1 MAGGKE
7 TPRQKMI
14 GMMYLVLT
22 ALLAMNIS
30 KDVLNA
36 FIQINRGL
44 VKNSANSQDASLK
57 TLSLLSNWSDKEKAY
72 SFDSTAQDM
81 AAKADALVKYIT
93 ELKAHVL
100 ACSAK
105 GNPDG
110 AGFEEYIVEGHLID
124 IGDKEKVSK
133 PDENQNTTGM
143 LIGDEPASPK
153 SGPWSAVELREKLS
167 AFANDCINLSIPI
180 KDLKDTNPNATDIT
194 KKRILK
200 YIKLQEEATSE
211 PGGRAATTKA
221 LIENTFSFPDINDA
235 DGNPEKWE
243 TALFYH
249 TPLAAVIAHLSKLES
264 DVLNAKNAML
274 NYLAASINASDLKFS
289 DVTVAVVPKQS
300 YILKGDSFVAEIYL
314 AAYNKSSKTRVFMGG
329 EVSEGAKAEVFD
341 YSGKEAIL
349 SGMDGKCKFKINES
363 ALGSHS
369 HKGVIVYQDAD
380 GSDKAIPFI
389 IPPFTVGEAAL
400 VVSPTAMMVFYERV
414 ENPVEIS
421 VPGVDPSQLRV
432 TMNGGKISPKG
443 GGNYSVMPT
452 NGAKDA
458 TINVSATIN
467 GKDVSM
473 PAKQFR
479 IKKLPDPVP
488 SFNGKTNT
496 ASTIKKS
503 EVVAARNVFAKMENF
518 VFEGIPCNIT
528 FYEVTIASGG
538 KFGQTYQTS
547 SPALTPE
554 MVTALGKVKTGDKIF
569 IERIKANVSGESRDL
584 PGMSLKVQ

>member
-1 MAGGKE
+1 
-7 TPRQKMI
+7 MI

-57 TLSLLSNWSDKEKAY
+57 TLSLLANWSDKEKAQT
-72 SFDSTAQDM
+72 FDSTAQDM
-81 AAKADALVKYIT
+81 AAKADALVKYIVDM
-93 ELKAHVL
+93 KAHVL

-110 AGFEEYIVEGHLID
+110 SGFEEFIVNGHLID

-167 AFANDCINLSIPI
+167 AFANDCFNLSIPI
-180 KDLKDTNPNATDIT
+180 KDLKDTNPQ
-194 KKRILK
+194 KRILK
-200 YIKLQEEATSE
+200 YIKLQEEAAND
-211 PGGRAATTKA
+211 PLGRAAATKG

-274 NYLAASINASDLKFS
+274 NFLAASINASDLKFS

-329 EVSEGAKAEVFD
+329 EVSEGAKPEVFD
-341 YSGKEAIL
+341 YAGKEAIM

-380 GSDKAIPFI
+380 GADKAIPFI

-414 ENPVEIS
+414 DNPVEIS
-421 VPGVDPSQLRV
+421 VPGVDPSQLSV
-432 TMNGGKISPKG
+432 SMNGGTISPKG
-443 GGNYSVMPT
+443 GGNYVVMPT
-452 NGAKDA
+452 NGSREA

-467 GKDVSM
+467 GKQVSM
-473 PAKQFR
+473 PGKQFK
-479 IKKLPDPVP
+479 IKKLPDPTP
-488 SFNGKTNT
+488 SFQGNNHLNNSISRGD
-496 ASTIKKS
+496 AG
-503 EVVAARNVFAKMENF
+503 AAQAVYANMGDF
-518 VFEGIPCNIT
+518 VFTGISVSIT
-528 FYEVTIASGG
+528 AFQMTIISGG
-538 KFGQTYQTS
+538 KEIKLQ
-547 SPALTPE
+547 PASNGSVTQE
-554 MVTALGKVKTGDKIF
+554 MRTALQKVKTGDKIY
-569 IERIKANVSGESRDL
+569 IENINASVAGERRLL
-584 PGMSLKVQ
+584 PSISLKVN

>member
-22 ALLAMNIS
+22 ALLALNIS

-44 VKNSANSQDASLK
+44 VKNSANSEERADA
-57 TLSLLSNWSDKEKAY
+57 TLGLLDNWSDKEKARP
-72 SFDSTAQDM
+72 FQDKAHEM
-81 AAKADALVKYIT
+81 VEKADALVSYII

-100 ACSAK
+100 ASSVK

-110 AGFEEYIVEGHLID
+110 AGFEEYIVDGHLID

-133 PDENQNTTGM
+133 PDENQNTTHM

-153 SGPWSAVELREKLS
+153 NGPWSAVELREKLT
-167 AFANDCINLSIPI
+167 AFSDDCQNLAVT
-180 KDLKDTNPNATDIT
+180 DLKGNMHSIV
-194 KKRILK
+194 
-200 YIKLQEEATSE
+200 EEAPE
-211 PGGRAATTKA
+211 AKA
-221 LIENTFSFPDINDA
+221 LIANTFAFADIPNSEKGEPD
-235 DGNPEKWE
+235 EKWE

-249 TPLAAVIAHLSKLES
+249 SPLAAVIAHLSKIES
-264 DVLNAKNAML
+264 DVILVKNTVLNF
-274 NYLAASINASDLKFS
+274 LASSINASDLKFS

-314 AAYNKSSKTRVFMGG
+314 AAYNKASKTKVYMGG
-329 EVSEGAKAEVFD
+329 EVGEGAKAEVFD
-341 YSGKEAIL
+341 YSGKEAIM
-349 SGMDGKCKFKINES
+349 SGTDGKCKFKINES

-421 VPGVDPSQLRV
+421 VPGVDASQLSV
-432 TMNGGKISPKG
+432 SMSGGSISPKG
-443 GGNYSVMPT
+443 GGNYMVMPT
-452 NGAKDA
+452 NGSRDA
-458 TINVSATIN
+458 TINVTAVIN
-467 GKDVSM
+467 GKQVSM
-473 PAKQFR
+473 PAKQFK
-479 IKKLPDPVP
+479 IKKLPDPTP
-488 SFNGKTNT
+488 SFQGKNHMTTTISRGDAT
-496 ASTIKKS
+496 AAS
-503 EVVAARNVFAKMENF
+503 AVFASMGADF
-518 VFEGIPCNIT
+518 VFQGIPVSINGFT
-528 FYEVTIASGG
+528 MTVASAG
-538 KFGQTYQTS
+538 KI
-547 SPALTPE
+547 TPE
-554 MVTALGKVKTGDKIF
+554 MRANGGSLSSEMKTALSKVKTGDKIYV
-569 IERIKANVSGESRDL
+569 ERIEASVAGERRPL
-584 PGMSLKVQ
+584 PSISLKVQ

>member
-22 ALLAMNIS
+22 ALLALNIS

-44 VKNSANSQDASLK
+44 VKNSANSEERADA
-57 TLSLLSNWSDKEKAY
+57 TLGLLDNWSDKEKARP
-72 SFDSTAQDM
+72 FQDKAHEM
-81 AAKADALVKYIT
+81 VEKADALVSYII

-110 AGFEEYIVEGHLID
+110 AGFEEYIVDGHLVD

-133 PDENQNTTGM
+133 PDENQNTTHM

-153 SGPWSAVELREKLS
+153 NGPWSAVELREKLT
-167 AFANDCINLSIPI
+167 AFSDDCQNLAVT
-180 KDLKDTNPNATDIT
+180 DLKGNTHTIV
-194 KKRILK
+194 
-200 YIKLQEEATSE
+200 EEAPE
-211 PGGRAATTKA
+211 AKA
-221 LIENTFSFPDINDA
+221 LIANTFAFADIPNSEKGEPD
-235 DGNPEKWE
+235 EKWE

-249 TPLAAVIAHLSKLES
+249 SPLAAVIAHLSKIES
-264 DVLNAKNAML
+264 DVILVKNTVLNF
-274 NYLAASINASDLKFS
+274 LASSINASDLKFS

-314 AAYNKSSKTRVFMGG
+314 AAYNKASKTKVYMGG
-329 EVSEGAKAEVFD
+329 EVGDGAKPEVFD
-341 YSGKEAIL
+341 YSGKEAIM
-349 SGMDGKCKFKINES
+349 SGTDGKCKFKINES

-380 GSDKAIPFI
+380 GTDKAIPFI

-421 VPGVDPSQLRV
+421 VPGVDASQLSV
-432 TMNGGKISPKG
+432 SMSGGSISQKG
-443 GGNYSVMPT
+443 GGNYMVMPT
-452 NGAKDA
+452 NGSRDA
-458 TINVSATIN
+458 TINVTAVIN
-467 GKDVSM
+467 GKQVSM
-473 PAKQFR
+473 PAKQFK
-479 IKKLPDPVP
+479 IKKLPDPTP
-488 SFNGKTNT
+488 SFQGKNHMTTTISRGDAT
-496 ASTIKKS
+496 AAS
-503 EVVAARNVFAKMENF
+503 AVFASMGADF
-518 VFEGIPCNIT
+518 VFQGIPVSINGFT
-528 FYEVTIASGG
+528 MTVASAG
-538 KFGQTYQTS
+538 KI
-547 SPALTPE
+547 TPE
-554 MVTALGKVKTGDKIF
+554 MRANGGSLSSEMKTALSKVKTGDKIYV
-569 IERIKANVSGESRDL
+569 ERIEASVAGERRPL
-584 PGMSLKVQ
+584 PSISLKVQ

>member
-44 VKNSANSQDASLK
+44 VKNSANSEERADA
-57 TLSLLSNWSDKEKAY
+57 TLGLLDNWSDKEKARP
-72 SFDSTAQDM
+72 FQDKAHEM
-81 AAKADALVKYIT
+81 VEKADALVKHIV
-93 ELKAHVL
+93 ELKARVL
-100 ACSAK
+100 AASAK

-110 AGFEEYIVEGHLID
+110 SGFEEYIVDGHLID

-153 SGPWSAVELREKLS
+153 GGAWSAVELREKLT
-167 AFANDCINLSIPI
+167 AFSEECQNLAVT
-180 KDLKDTNPNATDIT
+180 DLKGNVHTLADRAP
-194 KKRILK
+194 
-200 YIKLQEEATSE
+200 EA
-211 PGGRAATTKA
+211 KA
-221 LIENTFSFPDINDA
+221 LIANTFSFADIPS
-235 DGNPEKWE
+235 GEEGKSEKWE

-249 TPLAAVIAHLSKLES
+249 SPLAAVIAHLSKIES
-264 DVLNAKNAML
+264 DVILVKNTVLNF
-274 NYLAASINASDLKFS
+274 LASSINASDLKFS

-314 AAYNKSSKTRVFMGG
+314 AAYNKASKTKVYMGG
-329 EVSEGAKAEVFD
+329 EVGEGAKPEVFD
-341 YSGKEAIL
+341 YSGKEAIM
-349 SGMDGKCKFKINES
+349 SGSDGKCKFKINES

-421 VPGVDPSQLRV
+421 VPGVDPSQLSV
-432 TMNGGKISPKG
+432 SMSGGSISPKG
-443 GGNYSVMPT
+443 GGNYVVMPT
-452 NGAKDA
+452 NGSKDA

-467 GKDVSM
+467 GKQVSM
-473 PAKQFR
+473 PGKQFK
-479 IKKLPDPVP
+479 IKKLPDPTP
-488 SFNGKTNT
+488 SFQGKNHMTTTISRGDAT
-496 ASTIKKS
+496 AAS
-503 EVVAARNVFAKMENF
+503 AVFASMGADF
-518 VFEGIPCNIT
+518 VFQGIPVSINGFT
-528 FYEVTIASGG
+528 MTVASAG
-538 KFGQTYQTS
+538 KI
-547 SPALTPE
+547 TPE
-554 MVTALGKVKTGDKIF
+554 MRATGGSLTSEMKTALSKVKTGDKIYV
-569 IERIKANVSGESRDL
+569 ERIEASVAGERRPL
-584 PGMSLKVQ
+584 PSISLKVQ

>member
-44 VKNSANSQDASLK
+44 VKNSANSEERADA
-57 TLSLLSNWSDKEKAY
+57 TLGLLDNWSDKEKARP
-72 SFDSTAQDM
+72 FQDKAHEM
-81 AAKADALVKYIT
+81 VEKADALVSYII

-110 AGFEEYIVEGHLID
+110 AGFEEYIVEGHLVD

-133 PDENQNTTGM
+133 PDENQNTTHM

-153 SGPWSAVELREKLS
+153 NGPWSAVELREKLT
-167 AFANDCINLSIPI
+167 AFSDDCQNLAVT
-180 KDLKDTNPNATDIT
+180 DLKGSMHT
-194 KKRILK
+194 LV
-200 YIKLQEEATSE
+200 EEAPE
-211 PGGRAATTKA
+211 AKA
-221 LIENTFSFPDINDA
+221 LIANTFAFADIPNSEKGEPD
-235 DGNPEKWE
+235 EKWE

-249 TPLAAVIAHLSKLES
+249 SPLAAVIAHLSKIES
-264 DVLNAKNAML
+264 DVILVKNTVLNF
-274 NYLAASINASDLKFS
+274 LASSINASDLKFS

-314 AAYNKSSKTRVFMGG
+314 AAYNKASKTKVYMGG
-329 EVSEGAKAEVFD
+329 EVGDGAKPEVFD
-341 YSGKEAIL
+341 YSGKEAIM
-349 SGMDGKCKFKINES
+349 SGTDGKCKFKINES

-421 VPGVDPSQLRV
+421 VPGVDASQLSV
-432 TMNGGKISPKG
+432 SMSGGSISQKG
-443 GGNYSVMPT
+443 GGNYMVMPT
-452 NGAKDA
+452 NGSREA
-458 TINVSATIN
+458 TINVSAVIN
-467 GKDVSM
+467 GKQVSM
-473 PAKQFR
+473 PAKQFK
-479 IKKLPDPVP
+479 IKKLPDPTP
-488 SFNGKTNT
+488 SFQGKNHMTTTISRGDAT
-496 ASTIKKS
+496 AAS
-503 EVVAARNVFAKMENF
+503 AVFASMGADF
-518 VFEGIPCNIT
+518 VFQGIPVSIT
-528 FYEVTIASGG
+528 GFTMTVASAG
-538 KFGQTYQTS
+538 KI
-547 SPALTPE
+547 TPE
-554 MVTALGKVKTGDKIF
+554 MRANGGSLSSEMKTALSKVKTGDKIYV
-569 IERIKANVSGESRDL
+569 ERIEASVAGERRPL
-584 PGMSLKVQ
+584 PSISLKVQ

>member
-44 VKNSANSQDASLK
+44 VKNSANSEERADA
-57 TLSLLSNWSDKEKAY
+57 TLGLLDNWSDKEKARP
-72 SFDSTAQDM
+72 FQDK
-81 AAKADALVKYIT
+81 AHEIVDKADALVKHII
-93 ELKAHVL
+93 EMKAHVL

-105 GNPDG
+105 GNADG
-110 AGFEEYIVEGHLID
+110 AGFEEYIVDGHLVD

-153 SGPWSAVELREKLS
+153 NGPWSAVELREKLT
-167 AFANDCINLSIPI
+167 AFSDECQNLAVT
-180 KDLKDTNPNATDIT
+180 DLKGNMHTLADGAP
-194 KKRILK
+194 
-200 YIKLQEEATSE
+200 EA
-211 PGGRAATTKA
+211 KA
-221 LIENTFSFPDINDA
+221 LIANTFAFADIPSSEKGEPD
-235 DGNPEKWE
+235 EKWE

-249 TPLAAVIAHLSKLES
+249 SPLAAVIAHLSKIES
-264 DVLNAKNAML
+264 DVILVKNTML
-274 NYLAASINASDLKFS
+274 NFLASSINASDLKFS

-314 AAYNKSSKTRVFMGG
+314 AAYNKASKTKVYMGG
-329 EVSEGAKAEVFD
+329 EVGDGAKPEVFD
-341 YSGKEAIL
+341 YSGKEAIM
-349 SGMDGKCKFKINES
+349 SGTDGKCKFKINES

-421 VPGVDPSQLRV
+421 VPGVDASQLSV
-432 TMNGGKISPKG
+432 SMSGGSISPKG
-443 GGNYSVMPT
+443 GGNYMVMPT
-452 NGAKDA
+452 NGSRDA
-458 TINVSATIN
+458 SINVTATIN
-467 GKDVSM
+467 GKQVSM
-473 PAKQFR
+473 PAKQFK
-479 IKKLPDPVP
+479 IKKLPDPTP
-488 SFNGKTNT
+488 SFQGKNHMTTTISRGDAT
-496 ASTIKKS
+496 AAS
-503 EVVAARNVFAKMENF
+503 AVFASMGADF
-518 VFEGIPCNIT
+518 VFQGIPVSINGFT
-528 FYEVTIASGG
+528 MTVASAG
-538 KFGQTYQTS
+538 KI
-547 SPALTPE
+547 TPE
-554 MVTALGKVKTGDKIF
+554 MRATGGSLSSEMKTALSKVKTGDKIYV
-569 IERIKANVSGESRDL
+569 ERIEASVAGERRPL
-584 PGMSLKVQ
+584 PSISLKVQ

>member
-22 ALLAMNIS
+22 ALLALNIS

-44 VKNSANSQDASLK
+44 VKNSANSEERADA
-57 TLSLLSNWSDKEKAY
+57 TLGLLDNWSDKEKARP
-72 SFDSTAQDM
+72 FQDKAHEM
-81 AAKADALVKYIT
+81 VEKADALVTYII

-110 AGFEEYIVEGHLID
+110 SGFEEYIVEGHLVD

-133 PDENQNTTGM
+133 PDENQNTTHM

-153 SGPWSAVELREKLS
+153 NGPWSAVELREKLT
-167 AFANDCINLSIPI
+167 AFSDDCQNLAVT
-180 KDLKDTNPNATDIT
+180 DLKGNMHSIVD
-194 KKRILK
+194 
-200 YIKLQEEATSE
+200 EAPE
-211 PGGRAATTKA
+211 AKA
-221 LIENTFSFPDINDA
+221 LIANTFAFADIPNSEKGEPD
-235 DGNPEKWE
+235 EKWE

-249 TPLAAVIAHLSKLES
+249 SPLAAVIAHLSKIES
-264 DVLNAKNAML
+264 DVILVKNTVLNF
-274 NYLAASINASDLKFS
+274 LASSINASDLKFS

-314 AAYNKSSKTRVFMGG
+314 AAYNKASKTKVYMGG
-329 EVSEGAKAEVFD
+329 EVGDGAKPEVFD
-341 YSGKEAIL
+341 YSGKEAIM
-349 SGMDGKCKFKINES
+349 SGTDGKCKFKINES

-421 VPGVDPSQLRV
+421 VPGVDASQLSV
-432 TMNGGKISPKG
+432 SMSGGSISQKG
-443 GGNYSVMPT
+443 GGNYMVMPT
-452 NGAKDA
+452 NGSREA
-458 TINVSATIN
+458 TINVSAVIN
-467 GKDVSM
+467 GKQVSM
-473 PAKQFR
+473 PAKQFK
-479 IKKLPDPVP
+479 IKKLPDPTP
-488 SFNGKTNT
+488 SFQGKNHMTTTISRGDAT
-496 ASTIKKS
+496 AAS
-503 EVVAARNVFAKMENF
+503 AVFASMGADF
-518 VFEGIPCNIT
+518 VFQGIPVSIT
-528 FYEVTIASGG
+528 GFTMTVASAG
-538 KFGQTYQTS
+538 KI
-547 SPALTPE
+547 TPE
-554 MVTALGKVKTGDKIF
+554 MRANGGSLSSEMKTALSKVKTGDKIYV
-569 IERIKANVSGESRDL
+569 ERIEASVAGERRPL
-584 PGMSLKVQ
+584 PSISLKVQ

>member
-22 ALLAMNIS
+22 ALLALNIS

-44 VKNSANSQDASLK
+44 VKNSANSEERADA
-57 TLSLLSNWSDKEKAY
+57 TLGLLDNWSDKEKARP
-72 SFDSTAQDM
+72 FQDKAHEM
-81 AAKADALVKYIT
+81 VEKADALVSYII

-110 AGFEEYIVEGHLID
+110 AGFEEYIVDGHLVD

-133 PDENQNTTGM
+133 PDENQNTTHM

-153 SGPWSAVELREKLS
+153 NGPWSAVELREKLT
-167 AFANDCINLSIPI
+167 AFSDHCQNLAVT
-180 KDLKDTNPNATDIT
+180 DLKGNTHTIV
-194 KKRILK
+194 
-200 YIKLQEEATSE
+200 EEAPE
-211 PGGRAATTKA
+211 AKA
-221 LIENTFSFPDINDA
+221 LIANTFAFADIPNSEKGEPD
-235 DGNPEKWE
+235 EKWE

-249 TPLAAVIAHLSKLES
+249 SPLAAVIAHLSKIES
-264 DVLNAKNAML
+264 DVILVKNTVLNF
-274 NYLAASINASDLKFS
+274 LASSINASDLKFS

-314 AAYNKSSKTRVFMGG
+314 AAYNKASKTKVYMGG
-329 EVSEGAKAEVFD
+329 EVGDGAKPEVFD
-341 YSGKEAIL
+341 YSGKEAIM
-349 SGMDGKCKFKINES
+349 SGTDGKCKFKINES

-421 VPGVDPSQLRV
+421 VPGVDASQLSV
-432 TMNGGKISPKG
+432 SMSGGSISQKG
-443 GGNYSVMPT
+443 GGNYMVMPT
-452 NGAKDA
+452 NGSRDA
-458 TINVSATIN
+458 TINVTAVIN
-467 GKDVSM
+467 GKQVSM
-473 PAKQFR
+473 PAKQFK
-479 IKKLPDPVP
+479 IKKLPDPTP
-488 SFNGKTNT
+488 SFQGKNHMTTTISRGDAT
-496 ASTIKKS
+496 AAS
-503 EVVAARNVFAKMENF
+503 AVFASMGADF
-518 VFEGIPCNIT
+518 VFQIIPVSINGFT
-528 FYEVTIASGG
+528 MTVASAG
-538 KFGQTYQTS
+538 KI
-547 SPALTPE
+547 TPE
-554 MVTALGKVKTGDKIF
+554 MRANGGSLSSEMKTALSKVKTGDKIYV
-569 IERIKANVSGESRDL
+569 ERIEASVAGERRPL
-584 PGMSLKVQ
+584 PSISLKVQ

>member
-44 VKNSANSQDASLK
+44 VKNSANSEERADA
-57 TLSLLSNWSDKEKAY
+57 TLGLLDNWSDKEKARP
-72 SFDSTAQDM
+72 FQDKAHEM
-81 AAKADALVKYIT
+81 VDKADALVKYIV

-110 AGFEEYIVEGHLID
+110 SGFEEFIVDGHLID

-153 SGPWSAVELREKLS
+153 SGPWSAVELREKLT
-167 AFANDCINLSIPI
+167 AFSDECQNLSVT
-180 KDLKDTNPNATDIT
+180 DLKGNVHTLADRAPEA
-194 KKRILK
+194 
-200 YIKLQEEATSE
+200 KL
-211 PGGRAATTKA
+211 
-221 LIENTFSFPDINDA
+221 LISNTFGFADIPD
-235 DGNPEKWE
+235 GEGKPEKWE

-249 TPLAAVIAHLSKLES
+249 TPVAAVIAHLSKIES
-264 DVLNAKNAML
+264 DVILVKNTVLNF
-274 NYLAASINASDLKFS
+274 LASSINASDLKFS

-314 AAYNKSSKTRVFMGG
+314 AAYNKASKTKVYMGG
-329 EVSEGAKAEVFD
+329 EVGDGAKPEVFD
-341 YSGKEAIL
+341 YSGKEAIM
-349 SGMDGKCKFKINES
+349 SGSDGKCKFKINES

-421 VPGVDPSQLRV
+421 VPGVDPSQLNV
-432 TMNGGKISPKG
+432 SMSGGSISPKG
-443 GGNYSVMPT
+443 GGNYVVMPT
-452 NGAKDA
+452 NGSKDA

-467 GKDVSM
+467 GKSVSM
-473 PAKQFR
+473 PGKQFK
-479 IKKLPDPVP
+479 IKKLPDPTP
-488 SFNGKTNT
+488 SFQGKNHMTTTISRGDAT
-496 ASTIKKS
+496 AAS
-503 EVVAARNVFAKMENF
+503 AVFASMGADF
-518 VFEGIPCNIT
+518 VFQGIPVSINGFT
-528 FYEVTIASGG
+528 MTVASAG
-538 KFGQTYQTS
+538 KI
-547 SPALTPE
+547 TPE
-554 MVTALGKVKTGDKIF
+554 MRATGGSLTSEMKTALSKVKTGDKIYV
-569 IERIKANVSGESRDL
+569 ERIEASVAGERRPL
-584 PGMSLKVQ
+584 PSISLKVQ

>member
-44 VKNSANSQDASLK
+44 VKNSANSEERADA
-57 TLSLLSNWSDKEKAY
+57 TLGLLDNWSDKEKARP
-72 SFDSTAQDM
+72 FQDK
-81 AAKADALVKYIT
+81 AHEIVDKADALVKHII
-93 ELKAHVL
+93 EMKAHVL

-110 AGFEEYIVEGHLID
+110 AGFEEYIVEGHLVD

-133 PDENQNTTGM
+133 PDENQNTTHM

-153 SGPWSAVELREKLS
+153 NGPWSAVELREKLT
-167 AFANDCINLSIPI
+167 AFSDECQNLAVT
-180 KDLKDTNPNATDIT
+180 DLKGNMHTLADGAP
-194 KKRILK
+194 
-200 YIKLQEEATSE
+200 EA
-211 PGGRAATTKA
+211 KA
-221 LIENTFSFPDINDA
+221 LIANTFAFADIPNSEKGEPD
-235 DGNPEKWE
+235 EKWE

-249 TPLAAVIAHLSKLES
+249 SPLAAVIAHLSKIES
-264 DVLNAKNAML
+264 DVILVKNTML
-274 NYLAASINASDLKFS
+274 NFLASSINASDLKFS

-314 AAYNKSSKTRVFMGG
+314 AAYNKASKTKVYMGG
-329 EVSEGAKAEVFD
+329 EVGDGAKPEVFD
-341 YSGKEAIL
+341 YSGKEAIM
-349 SGMDGKCKFKINES
+349 SGTDGKCKFKINES

-421 VPGVDPSQLRV
+421 VPGVDASQLSV
-432 TMNGGKISPKG
+432 SMSGGSISQKG
-443 GGNYSVMPT
+443 GGNYMVMPT
-452 NGAKDA
+452 NGSREA
-458 TINVSATIN
+458 TINVSAVIN
-467 GKDVSM
+467 GKQVSM
-473 PAKQFR
+473 PAKQFK
-479 IKKLPDPVP
+479 IKKLPDPTP
-488 SFNGKTNT
+488 SFQGKNHMTTTISRGDAT
-496 ASTIKKS
+496 AAS
-503 EVVAARNVFAKMENF
+503 AVFASMGADF
-518 VFEGIPCNIT
+518 VFQGIPVSIT
-528 FYEVTIASGG
+528 GFTMTVASAG
-538 KFGQTYQTS
+538 KI
-547 SPALTPE
+547 TPE
-554 MVTALGKVKTGDKIF
+554 MRANGGSLSSEMKTALSKVKTGDKIYV
-569 IERIKANVSGESRDL
+569 ERIEASVAGERRPL
-584 PGMSLKVQ
+584 PSISLKVQ

>member
-57 TLSLLSNWSDKEKAY
+57 TLSLLANWSDKEKAQT
-72 SFDSTAQDM
+72 FDSTAQDM
-81 AAKADALVKYIT
+81 AAKADALVKYIVD
-93 ELKAHVL
+93 LKAHVL

-110 AGFEEYIVEGHLID
+110 SGFEEFIVDGHLID

-167 AFANDCINLSIPI
+167 AFANDCVNLSIPI
-180 KDLKDTNPNATDIT
+180 KDLKDPNPQ
-194 KKRILK
+194 KRILK
-200 YIKLQEEATSE
+200 YIKLQEEAAND
-211 PGGRAATTKA
+211 PLGRAATTKG

-274 NYLAASINASDLKFS
+274 NFLAASINASDLKFS

-329 EVSEGAKAEVFD
+329 EVSEGAKPEVFD
-341 YSGKEAIL
+341 YAGKEAIM

-380 GSDKAIPFI
+380 GADKAIPFI

-421 VPGVDPSQLRV
+421 VPGVDASQLRV
-432 TMNGGKISPKG
+432 TMNGGSIYAKG
-443 GGNYSVMPT
+443 GGNWAVMPT
-452 NGAKDA
+452 NGATSA

-528 FYEVTIASGG
+528 YYEVTVASGG
-538 KFGQTYQTS
+538 KFGQTYTTTT
-547 SPALTPE
+547 PALTSD
-554 MVTALGKVKTGDKIF
+554 MVTALSKVKTGDKIF

>member
-1 MAGGKE
+1 
-7 TPRQKMI
+7 MI

-44 VKNSANSQDASLK
+44 VKNSANSEERADA
-57 TLSLLSNWSDKEKAY
+57 TLGLLDNWSDKEKARP
-72 SFDSTAQDM
+72 FQDKAHEM
-81 AAKADALVKYIT
+81 VDKADALVKYII

-110 AGFEEYIVEGHLID
+110 SGYEEFIVDGHLID

-153 SGPWSAVELREKLS
+153 SGPWSAVELREKLT
-167 AFANDCINLSIPI
+167 AFSDECQNLSVT
-180 KDLKDTNPNATDIT
+180 DLKGNVHTLADRAPEA
-194 KKRILK
+194 
-200 YIKLQEEATSE
+200 KL
-211 PGGRAATTKA
+211 
-221 LIENTFSFPDINDA
+221 LISNTFGFADIPD
-235 DGNPEKWE
+235 GEGKPEKWE

-249 TPLAAVIAHLSKLES
+249 TPVAAVIAHLSKIES
-264 DVLNAKNAML
+264 DVILVKNTVLNF
-274 NYLAASINASDLKFS
+274 LASSINASDLKFS

-314 AAYNKSSKTRVFMGG
+314 AAYNKASKTKVYMGG
-329 EVSEGAKAEVFD
+329 EVGDGAKPEVFD
-341 YSGKEAIL
+341 YSGKEAIM
-349 SGMDGKCKFKINES
+349 SGSDGKCKFKINES

-421 VPGVDPSQLRV
+421 VPGVDPSQLNV
-432 TMNGGKISPKG
+432 SMSGGSISPKG
-443 GGNYSVMPT
+443 GGNYVVMPT
-452 NGAKDA
+452 NGSKDA

-467 GKDVSM
+467 GKSVSM
-473 PAKQFR
+473 PGKQFK
-479 IKKLPDPVP
+479 IKKLPDPTP
-488 SFNGKTNT
+488 SFQGKNHMTTTISRGDAT
-496 ASTIKKS
+496 AAS
-503 EVVAARNVFAKMENF
+503 AVFASMGADF
-518 VFEGIPCNIT
+518 VFQGIPVSINGFT
-528 FYEVTIASGG
+528 MTVASAG
-538 KFGQTYQTS
+538 KI
-547 SPALTPE
+547 TPE
-554 MVTALGKVKTGDKIF
+554 MRATGGSLTSEMKTALSKVKTGDKIYV
-569 IERIKANVSGESRDL
+569 ERIEASVAGERRPL
-584 PGMSLKVQ
+584 PSISLKVQ

>member
-44 VKNSANSQDASLK
+44 VKNSANSEERADA
-57 TLSLLSNWSDKEKAY
+57 TLGLLDNWSDKEKARP
-72 SFDSTAQDM
+72 FQDKAHEM
-81 AAKADALVKYIT
+81 VDKADALVKYII

-110 AGFEEYIVEGHLID
+110 SGYEEFIVDGHLID

-153 SGPWSAVELREKLS
+153 SGPWSAVELREKLT
-167 AFANDCINLSIPI
+167 AFSDECQNLSVT
-180 KDLKDTNPNATDIT
+180 DLKGNVHTLADRAPEA
-194 KKRILK
+194 
-200 YIKLQEEATSE
+200 KL
-211 PGGRAATTKA
+211 
-221 LIENTFSFPDINDA
+221 LISNTFGFADIPD
-235 DGNPEKWE
+235 GEGKPEKWE

-249 TPLAAVIAHLSKLES
+249 TPVAAVIAHLSKIES
-264 DVLNAKNAML
+264 DVILVKNTVLNF
-274 NYLAASINASDLKFS
+274 LASSINASDLKFS

-314 AAYNKSSKTRVFMGG
+314 AAYNKASKTKVYMGG
-329 EVSEGAKAEVFD
+329 EVGDGAKPEVFD
-341 YSGKEAIL
+341 YSGKEAIM
-349 SGMDGKCKFKINES
+349 SGSDGKCKFKINES

-421 VPGVDPSQLRV
+421 VPGVDPSQLNV
-432 TMNGGKISPKG
+432 SMSGGSISPKG
-443 GGNYSVMPT
+443 GGNYVVMPT
-452 NGAKDA
+452 NGSKDA

-467 GKDVSM
+467 GKSVSM
-473 PAKQFR
+473 PGKQFK
-479 IKKLPDPVP
+479 IKKLPDPTP
-488 SFNGKTNT
+488 SFQGKNHMTTTISRGDAT
-496 ASTIKKS
+496 AAS
-503 EVVAARNVFAKMENF
+503 AVFASMGADF
-518 VFEGIPCNIT
+518 VFQGIPVSINGFT
-528 FYEVTIASGG
+528 MTVASAG
-538 KFGQTYQTS
+538 KI
-547 SPALTPE
+547 TPE
-554 MVTALGKVKTGDKIF
+554 MRATGGSLTSEMKTALSKVKTGDKIYV
-569 IERIKANVSGESRDL
+569 ERIEASVAGERRPL
-584 PGMSLKVQ
+584 PSISLKVQ

>member
-44 VKNSANSQDASLK
+44 VKNSANSEERADA
-57 TLSLLSNWSDKEKAY
+57 TLGLLDNWSDKEKARP
-72 SFDSTAQDM
+72 FQDK
-81 AAKADALVKYIT
+81 AHEIVDKADALVKHII
-93 ELKAHVL
+93 EMKAHVL

-105 GNPDG
+105 GNADG
-110 AGFEEYIVEGHLID
+110 AGFEEYIVDGHLVD

-153 SGPWSAVELREKLS
+153 NGPWSAVELREKLT
-167 AFANDCINLSIPI
+167 AFSDECQNLAVT
-180 KDLKDTNPNATDIT
+180 DLKGNMHTLADGAP
-194 KKRILK
+194 
-200 YIKLQEEATSE
+200 EA
-211 PGGRAATTKA
+211 KA
-221 LIENTFSFPDINDA
+221 LIANTFAFADIPSSEKGEPD
-235 DGNPEKWE
+235 EKWE

-249 TPLAAVIAHLSKLES
+249 SPLAAVIAHLSKIES
-264 DVLNAKNAML
+264 DVILVKNTML
-274 NYLAASINASDLKFS
+274 NFLASSINASDLKFS

-314 AAYNKSSKTRVFMGG
+314 AAYNKASKTKVYMGG
-329 EVSEGAKAEVFD
+329 EVGDGAKPEVFD
-341 YSGKEAIL
+341 YSGKEAIM
-349 SGMDGKCKFKINES
+349 SGTDGKCKFKINES

-421 VPGVDPSQLRV
+421 VPGVDASQLSV
-432 TMNGGKISPKG
+432 SMSGGSISQKG
-443 GGNYSVMPT
+443 GGNYMVMPT
-452 NGAKDA
+452 NGSREA
-458 TINVSATIN
+458 TINVSAVIN
-467 GKDVSM
+467 GKQVSM
-473 PAKQFR
+473 PAKQFK
-479 IKKLPDPVP
+479 IKKLPDPTP
-488 SFNGKTNT
+488 SFQGKNHMTTTISRGDAT
-496 ASTIKKS
+496 AAS
-503 EVVAARNVFAKMENF
+503 AVFASMGADF
-518 VFEGIPCNIT
+518 VFQGIPVSINGFT
-528 FYEVTIASGG
+528 MTVASAG
-538 KFGQTYQTS
+538 KI
-547 SPALTPE
+547 TPE
-554 MVTALGKVKTGDKIF
+554 MRATGGSLSSEMKTALSKVKTGDKIYV
-569 IERIKANVSGESRDL
+569 ERIEASVAGERRPL
-584 PGMSLKVQ
+584 PSISLKVQ

>member
-22 ALLAMNIS
+22 ALLALNIS

-44 VKNSANSQDASLK
+44 VKNSANSEERADA
-57 TLSLLSNWSDKEKAY
+57 TLGLLDNWSDKEKARP
-72 SFDSTAQDM
+72 FQDKAHEM
-81 AAKADALVKYIT
+81 VEKADALVSYII

-110 AGFEEYIVEGHLID
+110 AGFEEYIVEGHLVD

-133 PDENQNTTGM
+133 PDENQNTTHM

-153 SGPWSAVELREKLS
+153 NGPWSAVELREKLT
-167 AFANDCINLSIPI
+167 AFSDDCQNLAVT
-180 KDLKDTNPNATDIT
+180 DLKGNTHTIV
-194 KKRILK
+194 
-200 YIKLQEEATSE
+200 EEAPE
-211 PGGRAATTKA
+211 AKA
-221 LIENTFSFPDINDA
+221 LIANTFAFADIPNSEKGEPD
-235 DGNPEKWE
+235 EKWE

-249 TPLAAVIAHLSKLES
+249 SPLAAVIAHLSKIES
-264 DVLNAKNAML
+264 DVILVKNTVLNF
-274 NYLAASINASDLKFS
+274 LASSINASDLKFS

-314 AAYNKSSKTRVFMGG
+314 AAYNKASKTKVYMGG
-329 EVSEGAKAEVFD
+329 EVGDGAKPEVFD
-341 YSGKEAIL
+341 YSGKEAIM
-349 SGMDGKCKFKINES
+349 SGTDGKCKFKINES

-421 VPGVDPSQLRV
+421 VPGVDASQLSV
-432 TMNGGKISPKG
+432 SMSGGSISQKG
-443 GGNYSVMPT
+443 GGNYMVMPT
-452 NGAKDA
+452 NGSREA
-458 TINVSATIN
+458 TINVSAVIN
-467 GKDVSM
+467 GKQVSM
-473 PAKQFR
+473 PEKQFK
-479 IKKLPDPVP
+479 IKKLPDPTP
-488 SFNGKTNT
+488 SFQGKNHMTTTISRGDAT
-496 ASTIKKS
+496 AAS
-503 EVVAARNVFAKMENF
+503 AVFASMGADF
-518 VFEGIPCNIT
+518 VFQGIPVSIT
-528 FYEVTIASGG
+528 GFTMTVASAG
-538 KFGQTYQTS
+538 KI
-547 SPALTPE
+547 TPE
-554 MVTALGKVKTGDKIF
+554 MRANGGSLSSEMKTALSKVKTGDKIYV
-569 IERIKANVSGESRDL
+569 ERIEASVAGERRPL
-584 PGMSLKVQ
+584 PSISLKVQ